1 MKTFALL
8 VASVMAGPN
17 MICGDAGDGQTK
29 TPSPIDMGDTEITV
43 DSCAAK
49 CEENAKATKADDFC
63 CDIWVSTEK
72 SKSACVSNAY
82 TPGKETWGAYSTAKD
97 PADDITYT
105 TTEYANGEVKDN
117 GKADDGG
124 DGDGDAATKV
134 VASVLASAAFLAA
147 LY

>member
-29 TPSPIDMGDTEITV
+29 TPTEIDMGETEITV

-49 CEENAKATKADDFC
+49 CEEQAKATKDDDFC
-63 CDIWVSTEK
+63 CDIWVNPDKTK
-72 SKSACVSNAY
+72 SKCVSNAY
-82 TPGKETWGAYSTAKD
+82 TPKKETWGAYSTAKD
-97 PADDITYT
+97 PANDFTYT
-105 TTEYANGEVKDN
+105 TTEYANGEVKDD
-117 GKADDGG
+117 GKAKDDG
-124 DGDGDAATKV
+124 GDGDAATKV